1 MHPVKVSCVSYI
13 NSAPYIY
20 GLRKLESSGV
30 IILSLDNPSECAA
43 KLRLGSV
50 DIGLVPV
57 AAIASIKNAT
67 YITDWC
73 IGADGPVKSVT
84 LLSEV
89 PLREIKSILLD
100 FQSVS
105 SNILTRVL
113 AANFW
118 NINPEFCESQ
128 NGLEQEISGSRAGVI
143 IGDRSLQQQHKFKY
157 VYDLAEEWKKFTG
170 LPFVFARWV
179 STKNLS
185 SEFALQFNEAL
196 SFGIQHMDDVI
207 VSLKAL
213 PEYQPGTDSYL
224 LNNLSYHFDAAKK
237 RGMELYLE
245 YAASLTESEVRE
257 LQ

>member
-20 GLRKLESSGV
+20 GLHKLEASGA
-30 IILSLDNPSECAA
+30 ITLSLDNPSECAA

-57 AAIASIKNAT
+57 AAIASIKNASQ
-67 YITDWC
+67 ITEWC

-84 LLSEV
+84 LLSDV
-89 PLREIKSILLD
+89 PLQKIKSIVLD
-100 FQSVS
+100 FQSVT
-105 SNILTRVL
+105 SNLLSRVL
-113 AANFW
+113 ASNYWKITPKFH
-118 NINPEFCESQ
+118 ESQ
-128 NGLEQEISGSRAGVI
+128 DGLEQEIKGSRAGII
-143 IGDRSLQQQHKFKY
+143 IGDRSLLRQHKYHY

-179 STKNLS
+179 STKKLS
-185 SEFALQFNEAL
+185 EEFEQQFNDAL
-196 SFGIQHMDDVI
+196 SFGIHHLDDVI
-207 VSLKAL
+207 LQLKSQ
-213 PEYQPGTDSYL
+213 PNYQPGTDDYL
-224 LNNLSYHFDAAKK
+224 LNNLSYDFDDSKK

-245 YAASLTESEVRE
+245 YAATLTESEIRE